1 MGTMVLWRFGFY
13 EPKRYGGN
21 MQVGDLVIS
30 KNRYVGQ
37 FFIVIGYGANNVIQ
51 CVRIEDGF
59 KTRWSKASTWEVIC
73 K

>member
-1 MGTMVLWRFGFY
+1 
-13 EPKRYGGN
+13 
-21 MQVGDLVIS
+21 MQVGDLVMS

-37 FFIVIGYGANNVIQ
+37 FFIVIGYSRFGAGASNDDPVVQ
-51 CVRIEDGF
+51 CVRLEDGF